1 MGPKMPGVDA
11 LEAQGRAPVCSV
23 SRVDPG
29 LGSRVQG
36 LRENLGPQE
45 EEGERGREERLQ
57 QAASVRGMG
66 SRVSPQRA
74 VAIYT
79 GDWPLRKVKYSS
91 AWGPL
96 DVGLN

>member
-1 MGPKMPGVDA
+1 MPGLDA

-45 EEGERGREERLQ
+45 EEGESGREERLQ
-57 QAASVRGMG
+57 QAASVRVTA
-66 SRVSPQRA
+66 SRVSPKGLWPFTQE
-74 VAIYT
+74 T
-79 GDWPLRKVKYSS
+79 GH
-91 AWGPL
+91 
-96 DVGLN
+96 